1 MSTYEYID
9 LNEYTILY
17 FNSKKKHGGYY
28 DGIHEDGYQTTEFR
42 KYTKDNEICYYVNG
56 HQYPWTSAMPV
67 AVTDKL
73 AELET
78 YDVVL
83 QKIMEGSGL
92 VEIRKYKEGQY
103 GGKNKIKSEFI
114 EWDSEYPKTLDD
126 VLTKEEVEQKIAWV
140 PFQLAQQK
148 IEMERKEEEKRRQR
162 EYLARQ
168 DAEMKA
174 RRKLEEERDAEIK
187 RMVEEFPQFPHIE
200 EYLRKTINEEVVMKE
215 NATIS
220 GLEAKVSN
228 LKNVVTL
235 SQREIAELKNTNLY
249 LVRENER
256 LLRDNEALIKKNTW
270 SIPGFKKRN
279 QQVQVEHLLVQ
290 LKQSSDVS
298 FVCQ

>member
-9 LNEYTILY
+9 LTEYTILY
-17 FNSKKKHGGYY
+17 FKSEYSPGGYK
-28 DGIHEDGYQTTEFR
+28 DGIQEYGYQTTEFR
-42 KYTKDNEICYYVNG
+42 KYTKDNEICYYVND
-56 HQYPWTSAMPV
+56 HQYPWTSAMPAV
-67 AVTDKL
+67 VTDKL
-73 AELET
+73 AELEK

-83 QKIMEGSGL
+83 QKIMQGSGL

-114 EWDSEYPKTLDD
+114 RWNSEYPQTLDSAM
-126 VLTKEEVEQKIAWV
+126 TEEEVEQKIAWV

-148 IEMERKEEEKRRQR
+148 IEKERKDEEKRRLR
-162 EYLARQ
+162 ENKARQ

-220 GLEAKVSN
+220 GLETKVSN
-228 LKNVVTL
+228 LKTEVNL
-235 SQREIAELKNTNLY
+235 SQREITELKKTNMH

-256 LLRDNEALIKKNTW
+256 LLRDKEALIKKNTW
-270 SIPGFKKRN
+270 SIPGFTKRN